1 MPELELQLAELGRG
15 LDWPPTPDLASAVR
29 PRLSRRRTWQRP
41 VAIAFAVVVVLVGA
55 VLAVPPARSAI
66 LDWLGLRAV
75 TIVQVDE
82 LPPVP
87 ARTSL
92 DLGRPVSLEEARAQ
106 NPWLR
111 VPEDR
116 PDGAYVRGEVVTLLW
131 GTPDDV
137 RLLLAELRGRAYI
150 EKLIGPNADVVPVTV
165 DGDPGAWIAAPHVVM
180 IKDRRGQ
187 FREDQPRLAGKTLL
201 WQHGAVTLRLEG
213 DLSKEDALRIARSA
227 R

>member
-1 MPELELQLAELGRG
+1 MPDLELQLAELGRG

-29 PRLSRRRTWQRP
+29 PRLGRRRAWLRP
-41 VAIAFAVVVVLVGA
+41 VAIAFAVVAVVVGA
-55 VLAVPPARSAI
+55 VLAVPPARTAI
-66 LDWLGLRAV
+66 LDWLGLNAV

-82 LPPVP
+82 LPKVP
-87 ARTSL
+87 TRTPL
-92 DLGRPVSLEEARAQ
+92 DLRRGVSVEEARAN
-106 NPWLR
+106 NPWLLI
-111 VPEDR
+111 PKDR
-116 PDGAYVRGEVVTLLW
+116 PDTVYVRGEVVTMLW

-137 RLLLAELRGRAYI
+137 RLLLAELRGKAYI
-150 EKLIGPNADVVPVTV
+150 EKLIGPNADVVPVKV
-165 DGDPGAWIAAPHVVM
+165 DGDPGAWIPAPHVVM

-201 WQHGAVTLRLEG
+201 WQHGPVTLRLEG